1 MSSFPIQIQLRET
14 RTDVDASL
22 LDGMAP
28 QDLLVVENEWSA
40 ERSLVVQELLRNGV
54 DRAKWPQ
61 SVHWNWAKKAPM
73 LGMLES
79 SGFGVVCENRWQGVM
94 MTKTASAFARLAA
107 DKGKP
112 LVYVDFLEVA
122 PWNWAIPE
130 LGRGGRFRLIGSTLF
145 WRAVQQSNEEGF
157 HGRVG
162 LHALPQAESFY
173 EKGCGMTA
181 LGRDAA
187 KQNLLYFE
195 LSRQSAER
203 YLQIG
208 DNT

>member
-1 MSSFPIQIQLRET
+1 VSSLPIQIQLREN

-22 LDGMAP
+22 LAGMAP

-40 ERSLVVQELLRNGV
+40 ERSLILQELLRDGV

-61 SVHWNWAKKAPM
+61 SVHWSWARKAPM

-112 LVYVDFLEVA
+112 LVYLDFIEVA

-130 LGRGGRFRLIGSTLF
+130 LGRSGRFRLIGSTLF

-173 EKGCGMTA
+173 EQCGMTA

-195 LSRQSAER
+195 LSRQRAER
-203 YLQIG
+203 YLQTG